1 MKETDYISPTKL
13 RHFRMIDEYL
23 LMMSMPYAEQKTVL
37 NTLQGKYSEHI
48 SSFDSMKQTIARLKK
63 QYPERFKTKK
73 QLA

>member
-13 RHFRMIDEYL
+13 RHFKMIEEYL

-37 NTLQGKYSEHI
+37 QTLQGKYSEYYKT
-48 SSFDSMKQTIARLKK
+48 FDSMKQTVARLKK
-63 QYPERFKTKK
+63 QYPERFKTKN

>member
-37 NTLQGKYSEHI
+37 TTLQSRYSEHI

>member
-13 RHFRMIDEYL
+13 RHFKMIEEYL

-37 NTLQGKYSEHI
+37 QTLQDKYSDYYKT
-48 SSFDSMKQTIARLKK
+48 FDSMKQTIARLKK
-63 QYPERFKTKK
+63 QYPERFKINK

>member
-37 NTLQGKYSEHI
+37 KTLQDKYSEYYK
-48 SSFDSMKQTIARLKK
+48 SFDSVKQTIARLKK
-63 QYPERFKTKK
+63 QHPERFKTKRK
-73 QLA
+73 